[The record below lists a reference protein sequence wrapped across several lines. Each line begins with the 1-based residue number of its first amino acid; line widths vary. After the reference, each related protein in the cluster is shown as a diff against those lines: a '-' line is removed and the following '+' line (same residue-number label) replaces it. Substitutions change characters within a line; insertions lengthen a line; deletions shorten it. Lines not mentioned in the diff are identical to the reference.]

1 LIILREVFIDLEET
15 TLKIA
20 VIGAMEQEVEAL
32 RATLE
37 NSQTE
42 TIAKSEYTTGTING
56 KEVILLKSGIGKVN
70 AAMATTILLE
80 KYNPDVVIN
89 TGSAGGFDPELEVG
103 AVVISDEVRHH
114 DCDVTAFGY
123 EIGQMAG
130 MPAAY
135 LADEKLINV
144 AKEAVTEVGEHPF
157 AVGLICSGD
166 VFMADPVRTE
176 QVRKNFPT
184 MKACEMEAAGVAQVC
199 YQFEKPFV
207 VIRALSDIAGKQSN
221 LSFDEFLPIAA
232 KHSTEIV
239 LKTIEKL

>member
-1 LIILREVFIDLEET
+1 M
-15 TLKIA
+15 KIA
-20 VIGAMEQEVEAL
+20 IIGAMEQEVEAL
-32 RATLE
+32 RATVE
-37 NSQTE
+37 NAQTE
-42 TIAKSEYTTGTING
+42 TIANSEYTTGTING
-56 KEVILLKSGIGKVN
+56 KDVVLLKSGIGKVN
-70 AAMATTILLE
+70 AAMSTTILLS
-80 KYNPDVVIN
+80 KYAPDVVIN

-130 MPAAY
+130 MPAGY
-135 LADEKLINV
+135 MADEKLIEV
-144 AKEAVTEVGEHPF
+144 AKQAVAEVGEHKA

-176 QVRKNFPT
+176 EVRKNFPT

-199 YQFEKPFV
+199 YQFGTPFV

-232 KHSTEIV
+232 KHSTQIV